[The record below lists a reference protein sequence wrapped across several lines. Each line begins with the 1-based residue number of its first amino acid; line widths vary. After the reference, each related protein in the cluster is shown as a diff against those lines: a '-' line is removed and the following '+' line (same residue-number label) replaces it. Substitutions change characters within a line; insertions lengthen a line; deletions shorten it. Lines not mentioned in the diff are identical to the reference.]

1 MEWERFMLEEGRFM
15 LRGEFMLE
23 GVGSCWRVEFIL
35 EGERIM
41 LEGGGSHLETINV
54 CRWP

>member
-1 MEWERFMLEEGRFM
+1 MLKEGRFM
-15 LRGEFMLE
+15 LRGEFILE
-23 GVGSCWRVEFIL
+23 REGSCWRVEFIL

-41 LEGGGSHLETINV
+41 LEGGASHLETIEV